1 MSLSA
6 RAIAVGGLG
15 FGAALTAVNGLRDVV
30 QQVISLSG
38 GGIFKPRK
46 PTLLSKPRPA
56 WMPPILWALP
66 LDEQNNPL
74 IESTTVGDAA
84 LYIRKR
90 LQRRQ
95 KDEAE
100 LLMLGII

>member
-6 RAIAVGGLG
+6 RAIAVGGIG

-30 QQVISLSG
+30 QQVISAG

-46 PTLLSKPRPA
+46 PTLLIKPRPA

-90 LQRRQ
+90 LHRRQ

>member
-1 MSLSA
+1 MASA
-6 RAIAVGGLG
+6 WGSA
-15 FGAALTAVNGLRDVV
+15 FGAAFGNAWGLLTAPAPEVV
-30 QQVISLSG
+30 KTG

-46 PTLLSKPRPA
+46 PKPLIKPRPA

-66 LDEQNNPL
+66 LDEEQNPL